1 MSSQAD
7 PRSSTRA
14 INRRLILLLIR
25 AYAAVVLL
33 IAALLVVFAVIFI
46 NRISSSDLHYQSPIT
61 FILETYYK
69 VNGGWDRV
77 ESLVDMS
84 PSSASEDNQLD
95 WTKVV
100 MLDRDGR
107 ILVDH
112 GSATTG
118 RIGSIYQDLPGDQ
131 HVELTQNGQTI
142 GSLVVNDL
150 RTPLPW
156 EFMLAVFRP
165 LVLTSILLAILTLVI
180 GLLLMRRVAAPLAD
194 VIAAAQAVT
203 AGNLTAR
210 VKVHGPDDLKALSDS
225 FNRMASSLEHNDHE
239 RRNMLADI
247 AHELRTPLTVIRGR
261 LEGIADGIYPLDDAH
276 LVPLL
281 NETYLLER
289 LIEDL
294 RVLALAEARQLHFD
308 YHPVNLEELAQHVAS
323 LFEAEAG
330 EAGIRIDIQAEPS
343 LPHVMGDPQRLEQ
356 VIGNLVSNALRYA
369 PESSKVCILVRAV
382 EDGVELAVSDEGPGV
397 SEEDLPHVF
406 DRFWRGEKSRTRTS
420 GGAGLGLAIALQLIE
435 AQEGK
440 IGAKNL
446 LGGGLQVG
454 FVLPSQT
461 E

>member
-33 IAALLVVFAVIFI
+33 IAALLVIFAVIFFNHI
-46 NRISSSDLHYQSPIT
+46 TSSDPLYRSPIT
-61 FILETYYK
+61 FMLETYYM
-69 VNGGWDRV
+69 VNGGWGRV
-77 ESLVDMS
+77 DTLVNS
-84 PSSASEDNQLD
+84 GISSAPEDIRREWTRVILLD
-95 WTKVV
+95 QE
-100 MLDRDGR
+100 GY

-112 GSATTG
+112 GSAATG
-118 RIGSIYQDLPGDQ
+118 RIGSIYQDMAGDQ
-131 HVELTQNGQTI
+131 LIELTQNGQVI
-142 GSLVVNDL
+142 GSLVVNDFL
-150 RTPLPW
+150 LPSPW
-156 EFMLAVFRP
+156 GFMLAVFRP
-165 LVLTSILLAILTLVI
+165 LVFTSILLAILTLAI
-180 GLLLMRRVAAPLAD
+180 GLLLTRRVAAPLAD

-203 AGNLTAR
+203 AGNLSAR
-210 VKVHGPDDLKALSDS
+210 VKVQGPDDFRALSDS
-225 FNRMASSLEHNDHE
+225 FNRMASSLEHNDRE

-247 AHELRTPLTVIRGR
+247 THELRTPLTVIRGR

-281 NETYLLER
+281 EETQLLER

-308 YHPVNLEELAQHVAS
+308 YRPVNLDELAQHVAS

-330 EAGIRIDIQAEPS
+330 EVGIRIKIQAEPS
-343 LPHVMGDPQRLEQ
+343 LPPVMGDPQRLEQ

-369 PESSKVCILVRAV
+369 PENSQVCILIRAGD
-382 EDGVELAVSDEGPGV
+382 DGVELAVNDEGPGV
-397 SEEDLPHVF
+397 PEEDLAHLF

-435 AQEGK
+435 AQKGK
-440 IGAKNL
+440 IWAQNL
-446 LGGGLQVG
+446 SGGGLQVG